1 MPAAVTDQ
9 AMVKIKDLIVSGE
22 YPAGAKLPREQD
34 LAAQL
39 GLSRNSLREAVRAL
53 SLIGVLDAR
62 VGDGTYVTSLDAGVL
77 LEGLGFVGEL
87 LAGTTLI
94 EAHQVRRILEPVAT
108 AMATSRLTE
117 DDFAALEAC
126 LGAMDEAT
134 SVSAF
139 IDADMEFHRIIVDA
153 AGNATLASLIQGF
166 SGSTIRARLWRTIT
180 EHEAVEITKQRH
192 RDIYAALRA
201 GDSEQARAADLI
213 HLADVARW
221 LEWLTQE
228 QQSGTRDGS
237 PGRPGAA
244 GANGRGQPPAFRVGP
259 GDSAPRWRSS

>member
-9 AMVKIKDLIVSGE
+9 AMAKIKDLIVSGE

-77 LEGLGFVGEL
+77 LEGLGFVAEL
-87 LAGTTLI
+87 LEGATLI

-126 LGAMDEAT
+126 LEAMSEAT
-134 SVSAF
+134 TVSAF
-139 IDADMEFHRIIVDA
+139 IDADVEFHRIIVDA

-166 SGSTIRARLWRTIT
+166 SGRTSRARLWRTIT
-180 EHEAVEITKQRH
+180 EHDAAKITKQRH
-192 RDIYAALRA
+192 HDIYDALRA
-201 GDSEQARAADLI
+201 GDAEQASAADLV
-213 HLADVARW
+213 HLADVERW
-221 LEWLTQE
+221 LEWLSQE
-228 QQSGTRDGS
+228 HQFGTRDGS
-237 PGRPGAA
+237 GGGPEDAAAKVHGYRP
-244 GANGRGQPPAFRVGP
+244 PFRVGP
-259 GDSAPRWRSS
+259 GDSAPRRRSE